1 MAESK
6 LNWDKYSS
14 DEEKK
19 EKIEKPLQKP
29 KKNKKPK
36 HKEPVEETYHGLTY
50 KGFIYWKCK
59 K

>member
-36 HKEPVEETYHGLTY
+36 HKLWQTGILRMTL
-50 KGFIYWKCK
+50 
-59 K
+59 